1 MSRVSPSTPKVKTM
15 SKTYTLRDI
24 KQAFVDVF
32 DDGGDGADAES
43 ARGVVLLL
51 NKLLAKTDEQ
61 DQGHE

>member
-1 MSRVSPSTPKVKTM
+1 M

-43 ARGVVLLL
+43 ARGARGVVSLL